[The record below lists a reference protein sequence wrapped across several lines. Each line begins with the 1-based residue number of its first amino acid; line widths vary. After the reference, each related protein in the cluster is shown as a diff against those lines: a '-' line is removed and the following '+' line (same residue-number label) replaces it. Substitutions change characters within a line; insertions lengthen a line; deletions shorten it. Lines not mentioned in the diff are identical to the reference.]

1 MKKII
6 LLLILLLVSAT
17 HAPLSAKSIDNV
29 KEAYKAMLQIFT
41 YNQQGRL
48 LQKGTAFWIS
58 EKGEAVTSYDLLKGA
73 FHAEV
78 IDTKGKTYKVYRILG
93 ANATTDLVKFKVNNI
108 SKNDFFK
115 LTNNS
120 SNTGSELNLCHYTT
134 NKKEL
139 MANTTIINKEAFD
152 SLAYYTINANND
164 SAIINCPLIDEQGNL
179 IAIAQRNV
187 KKDAQQACA
196 IDARFIYN
204 LSIKAISAF
213 NSDLNTLNIPRALPN
228 SLSEAISYLDLLGR
242 TNTIDSLSCIT
253 AYNDFIEQYPTL
265 PDGYVYRATYWAN
278 NNQITKSDADFTLAI
293 SKSKICTDSTA
304 IKEDA
309 IHYALSNLIYHKVLS
324 SGNDSTLSNNW
335 TLSRAE
341 QEANLAHQIQ
351 PYTLYL
357 VQKGNC
363 LYASHKYTEAYESFK
378 QACNDFH
385 FASSETFF
393 SAAKALEMSKG
404 DNNEVIALLDSCIA
418 RIPNNASST
427 YAQYY
432 LERSQRLIKATR
444 YRDAVADYNKYE
456 QLIGPR
462 NLNEQF
468 YDLRSQAEEKAH
480 MYQQALDDLHTAI
493 ALANNPI
500 PYLIDES
507 ALLLN
512 IGEYQKAI
520 EIALQVA
527 KQLPNNSD
535 CNKILGIAYGEL
547 KQKAL
552 AIKYL
557 NKAKE
562 AGDNTVSSFIEKYSK

>member
-6 LLLILLLVSAT
+6 LPVLLLASAT
-17 HAPLSAKSIDNV
+17 YTPLSAKSIENV
-29 KEAYKAMLQIFT
+29 KDAYKAILQIFT
-41 YNQQGRL
+41 YNQQGNL
-48 LQKGTAFWIS
+48 LKEGTAFWIS
-58 EKGEAVTSYDLLKGA
+58 EKGEAITSYDLLKGA
-73 FHAEV
+73 FQAKI
-78 IDTKGKTYKVYRILG
+78 IDAKGKTYKVYRILG
-93 ANATTDLVKFKVNNI
+93 ANATTDLAKFKVSGI
-108 SKNDFFK
+108 AKNDYFK

-120 SNTGSELNLCHYTT
+120 SNTGSELLVCHYTT

-139 MANTTIINKEAFD
+139 MTKTSIVNKEAFD
-152 SLAYYTINANND
+152 SLAYYTISANND
-164 SAIINCPLIDEQGNL
+164 TAIVNCPLINEQGNL
-179 IAIAQRNV
+179 VAIAQRNV

-196 IDARFIYN
+196 IDARFIN
-204 LSIKAISAF
+204 DLSIKALSAF
-213 NSDLNTLNIPRALPN
+213 SSDLNALNIPRALPQ
-228 SLSEAISYLDLLGR
+228 SQSEAISYLDLLGR
-242 TNTIDSLSCIT
+242 VNTIDSLSCTT

-265 PDGYVYRATYWAN
+265 PEGYVYRATYWAN
-278 NNQITKSDADFTLAI
+278 KNQINKSEADFTLAI
-293 SKSKICTDSTA
+293 SKSKTCTDSTA
-304 IKEDA
+304 MKEDA
-309 IHYALSNLIYHKVLS
+309 IRYTLSNLIYRKVVS
-324 SGNDSTLSNNW
+324 SGKDSTLSNNW

-341 QEANLAHQIQ
+341 QEANMAYQIQ

-363 LYASHKYTEAYESFK
+363 LYASHKYAEAYESFK
-378 QACNDFH
+378 QACKDTH

-393 SAAKALEMSKG
+393 SAAKALEMAKG
-404 DNNEVIALLDSCIA
+404 DNKEVITLLDSCIA
-418 RIPNNASST
+418 RIPNNTSSI
-427 YAQYY
+427 YGQYY

-480 MYQQALDDLHTAI
+480 MYQQAIDDLHTAI
-493 ALANNPI
+493 ALASNPI
-500 PYLIDES
+500 PYQIDEA

-520 EIALQVA
+520 EIAQQVA
-527 KQLPNNSD
+527 KKLPNNAD

-547 KQKAL
+547 KQKTL
-552 AIKYL
+552 ATKYL

-562 AGDNTVSSFIEKYSK
+562 AGDNTVEAFIEKYSK

>member
-6 LLLILLLVSAT
+6 LPALLLFAAT
-17 HAPLSAKSIDNV
+17 NTPLAAKSIENV
-29 KEAYKAMLQIFT
+29 KDAYKAMLQLFT
-41 YNQQGRL
+41 YNEQGKL

-58 EKGEAVTSYDLLKGA
+58 ENGEAVTSYDVLKGA

-78 IDTKGKTYKVYRILG
+78 IDSKGKTYKVNRILG
-93 ANATTDLVKFKVNNI
+93 ANATTNLAKFNI
-108 SKNDFFK
+108 SGTQKNDYFK
-115 LTNNS
+115 LAS
-120 SNTGSELNLCHYTT
+120 SASNVGSELKVCHYTT
-134 NKKEL
+134 NKKDL
-139 MANTTIINKEAFD
+139 MLNTSVVEKEAFD
-152 SLAYYTINANND
+152 SLAYYTISANND
-164 SAIINCPLIDEQGNL
+164 SAIVNCPIIDEQGCL
-179 IAIAQRNV
+179 VAIAQRNV
-187 KKDAQQACA
+187 KKEAQQACA
-196 IDARFIYN
+196 IDARFINN
-204 LSIKAISAF
+204 LNIKAISAF
-213 NSDLNTLNIPRALPN
+213 NSDLNALNIPRALPN
-228 SLSEAISYLDLLGR
+228 KMSDAISYLDLLGR
-242 TNTIDSLSCIT
+242 VNTIDSLSCTT
-253 AYNDFIEQYPTL
+253 AYNDFIEQYPAL

-278 NNQITKSDADFTLAI
+278 KDQISKADADFALAI
-293 SKSKICTDSTA
+293 SKSKSCTDSTA

-309 IHYALSNLIYHKVLS
+309 IRYALSSIIYRKVVN
-324 SGNDSTLSNNW
+324 SGKNAVVANNW
-335 TLSRAE
+335 TLERAE
-341 QEANLAHQIQ
+341 QEADMAYKIQ

-363 LYASHKYTEAYESFK
+363 LYASQKYDEAYNSFK
-378 QACNDFH
+378 KACDDSH
-385 FASSETFF
+385 FASAETFF
-393 SAAKALEMSKG
+393 SAAKALEMAKG

-418 RIPNNASST
+418 RIPNNATSA
-427 YAQYY
+427 YGQYY

-456 QLIGPR
+456 QIIGPR

-493 ALANNPI
+493 ALANNPL
-500 PYLIDES
+500 PYQIDEA

-520 EIALQVA
+520 DIALPVA
-527 KQLPNNSD
+527 KQLPNNAD

-547 KQKAL
+547 KQKTL

-562 AGDNTVSSFIEKYSK
+562 AGENSVDSFIGKYSK

>member
-1 MKKII
+1 MRKII
-6 LLLILLLVSAT
+6 LPVLLLASAIY
-17 HAPLSAKSIDNV
+17 APISAKSIENV
-29 KEAYKAMLQIFT
+29 KDAYKAMLQIFT
-41 YNQQGRL
+41 YNQQGKL

-58 EKGEAVTSYDLLKGA
+58 ENGDAITSYDLLKGA

-93 ANATTDLVKFKVNNI
+93 ANATTNLAKFKVSGI
-108 SKNDFFK
+108 TKNDCFK
-115 LTNNS
+115 LTNKS
-120 SNTGSELNLCHYTT
+120 SDNGSELQVCHYTT

-139 MANTTIINKEAFD
+139 MANTSIVDKEAFD
-152 SLAYYTINANND
+152 SLAYYTISANND
-164 SAIINCPLIDEQGNL
+164 SAIVNCPLIDEQGHL
-179 IAIAQRNV
+179 VAIAQRNV
-187 KKDAQQACA
+187 KRDAQQACA
-196 IDARFIYN
+196 IDARFINN

-213 NSDLNTLNIPRALPN
+213 SSDLNALNIPRALPN
-228 SLSEAISYLDLLGR
+228 SQSEAISYLDLLGR
-242 TNTIDSLSCIT
+242 VSTIDSLSCIT
-253 AYNDFIEQYPTL
+253 AYSDFIEQYPTL

-278 NNQITKSDADFTLAI
+278 NNQITKADADFTLAI
-293 SKSKICTDSTA
+293 SKSKACTDSTA

-309 IHYALSNLIYHKVLS
+309 IHYALSNLIYRKVAN
-324 SGNDSTLSNNW
+324 SGKDSIQSDSW

-341 QEANLAHQIQ
+341 QEANLAYQIQ

-357 VQKGNC
+357 VQRGNC
-363 LYASHKYTEAYESFK
+363 LYASHKYAEAYESFK
-378 QACNDFH
+378 LACNDSH

-393 SAAKALEMSKG
+393 SAAKALEMAKG
-404 DNNEVIALLDSCIA
+404 DNNDVIALLDSCIA

-427 YAQYY
+427 YGQYY
-432 LERSQRLIKATR
+432 LERSQRLIKASR

-493 ALANNPI
+493 ALASNPL
-500 PYLIDES
+500 PYQIDEA

-527 KQLPNNSD
+527 KLLPENAD

-547 KQKAL
+547 KQKTL

-562 AGDNTVSSFIEKYSK
+562 AGDNTVNSFIEKYSK